1 MTVID
6 EHELNYSAW
15 IKVADGQI
23 RLMVTFEG
31 FDDELSA
38 QEFLEELLG
47 SNESKVVH

>member
-23 RLMVTFEG
+23 RLMVTYDG

-47 SNESKVVH
+47 DGGNKVIH